1 MDTNGIGAMHKAK
14 LVDLLHQTQRV
25 MQGFTRTALLV
36 SVTITSEDL
45 DGAELTRQA
54 AQKIAEMLLKEA
66 AEKREAGAEG
76 EAEIRERAV
85 DHFKML
91 IHETLRPVSQQQ

>member
-14 LVDLLHQTQRV
+14 LVDLLYQTQRV

-66 AEKREAGAEG
+66 AEKREDGAEG

-91 IHETLRPVSQQQ
+91 IPETLRPVSQQQ